1 MTSIRKGIVK
11 GLMIGVDYAGKK
23 FFFFSSK
30 GYASIIIK

>member
-23 FFFFSSK
+23 FFFFHLKDMHQLS
-30 GYASIIIK
+30 